1 MSRLFRLRLRLC
13 RTDEL
18 GYWELGYLLVLLYDK
33 MDRLVRLR
41 LQLRLSQTDKLG
53 YWELGYLLVLLYNEK
68 DTLVRLWLQLRLCQ
82 TDLLYD
88 EMSRLVRLW
97 LRLCRTDE
105 LGYWELGYLWTFCS
119 SFLPEMVRLQLCHP
133 NTNTIMNKPI
143 LRLVESDPTSNMN
156 TNVFPVKHNTSTNT
170 NHFVNKPPKPLMEV
184 MKLME
189 NDLCSITHPN
199 RSLMSLKLMEK

>member
-1 MSRLFRLRLRLC
+1 
-13 RTDEL
+13 
-18 GYWELGYLLVLLYDK
+18 

-41 LQLRLSQTDKLG
+41 LRLRLQSRLRGIRPLGKTMAMSNMSLCSSVLPEVVRRPSTITRWYLRGIRPFGKTMTMSNIYTNDFPDPMLNTNMNTDAFS
-53 YWELGYLLVLLYNEK
+53 EK
-68 DTLVRLWLQLRLCQ
+68 VRLRLRRPN
-82 TDLLYD
+82 TITNANTN
-88 EMSRLVRLW
+88 
-97 LRLCRTDE
+97 LR
-105 LGYWELGYLWTFCS
+105 TFCS
-119 SFLPEMVRLQLCHP
+119 FV
-133 NTNTIMNKPI
+133 K
-143 LRLVESDPTSNMN
+143 SDPTSNMN